1 MYIYLHVKVIIIN
14 GYEMLMRHPSGD
26 AELHLDI
33 QVGILGKI
41 RFGYIH
47 FEVTSL

>member
-1 MYIYLHVKVIIIN
+1 MIIIN
-14 GYEMLMRHPSGD
+14 GYEMLMRHLSGD

-33 QVGILGKI
+33 QVGTLGKV
-41 RFGYIH
+41 RSGYIY